1 MAKFIVPKEMYHG
14 LGSLK
19 NLKELKGKKAVIVV
33 GGASANKNG
42 SLERTQNYLSEVNI
56 ESAVFSGVEADP
68 SIETVLKGAEFFNK
82 EQPDIIIGLGGCSA
96 IDAAKAMWIYYEYP
110 DSKLEDL
117 IAPFA
122 VKPLRNKAIFVAI
135 ASTSGTGTEV
145 TGLSV
150 ITDRE
155 KGTKYPIVSH
165 ELTPDVAFID
175 GELSA
180 SMPTHVTANTG
191 LDALSHGVEAY
202 VSNIADRYNDYLA
215 KGTVDLVFKNLPTA
229 VKDGGNLEV
238 RQAMHDASCMGG
250 MAFTNVWLGIVHSM
264 SHQIGG
270 TFGLT
275 HGAVNAI
282 LMPNVI
288 RYNSAVTDKYTD
300 LAEMLGKSTAEDFAQ
315 EVSALRAS
323 VGVYGSLKEYG
334 IDERE
339 WEAKLDTLTEN
350 AMKDPCTLFNPRKPK
365 FEEIKAILQACYE
378 GTAINIQEAIFQLNE
393 NVAVADA
400 QLA

>member
-1 MAKFIVPKEMYHG
+1 
-14 LGSLK
+14 
-19 NLKELKGKKAVIVV
+19 
-33 GGASANKNG
+33 
-42 SLERTQNYLSEVNI
+42 
-56 ESAVFSGVEADP
+56 
-68 SIETVLKGAEFFNK
+68 
-82 EQPDIIIGLGGCSA
+82 
-96 IDAAKAMWIYYEYP
+96 
-110 DSKLEDL
+110 
-117 IAPFA
+117 
-122 VKPLRNKAIFVAI
+122 
-135 ASTSGTGTEV
+135 
-145 TGLSV
+145 
-150 ITDRE
+150 
-155 KGTKYPIVSH
+155 
-165 ELTPDVAFID
+165 
-175 GELSA
+175 
-180 SMPTHVTANTG
+180 
-191 LDALSHGVEAY
+191 
-202 VSNIADRYNDYLA
+202 
-215 KGTVDLVFKNLPTA
+215 
-229 VKDGGNLEV
+229 
-238 RQAMHDASCMGG
+238 

-323 VGVYGSLKEYG
+323 VGVYRSLKEYG

>member
-1 MAKFIVPKEMYHG
+1 MATFIVPKSMHHG
-14 LGSLK
+14 LGSLESL
-19 NLKELKGKKAVIVV
+19 NELTGKKAVIVV
-33 GGASANKNG
+33 GGNSVKMNG
-42 SLERTQNYLSEVNI
+42 SLDRTQKYLSEVNI

-68 SIETVLKGAEFFNK
+68 SIDTVIKGAEFITN

-117 IAPFA
+117 AAPFA
-122 VKPLRNKAIFVAI
+122 VKKMRNKAYFVAI
-135 ASTSGTGTEV
+135 PSTSGTGTEV

-165 ELTPDVAFID
+165 ELTPDVAIID

-191 LDALSHGVEAY
+191 LDALSHGVESY
-202 VSNIADRYNDYLA
+202 VSNIADRYNDSLA
-215 KGTVDLVFKNLPTA
+215 KGAIDLVFKNLPT
-229 VKDGGNLEV
+229 VVEDGDNLEV
-238 RQAMHDASCMGG
+238 RQAMHDASCMAG

-270 TFGLT
+270 TFGIP
-275 HGAVNAI
+275 HGCGNAI

-288 RYNSAVTDKYTD
+288 RFNSKVTDKYED
-300 LAEMLGKSTAEDFAQ
+300 LAVMLGKSTAEEFAV
-315 EVSALRAS
+315 EVSNLRAS
-323 VGVYGSLKEYG
+323 VGVVGSLKEYG
-334 IDERE
+334 IDEKE
-339 WEAKLDTLTEN
+339 WEAKIDTLTEN
-350 AMKDPCTLFNPRKPK
+350 ALKDPCTLFNPRKPK
-365 FEEIKAILQACYE
+365 FEEIKAIYQACYE
-378 GTAINIQEAIFQLNE
+378 GKSITI
-393 NVAVADA
+393 
-400 QLA
+400 